1 MYVLLMEV
9 IYYTELICRNDF
21 SDVCVVDGGH
31 LLHRVNKWDV
41 GMTFSDVCVVDG
53 GHLLHGVNKW
63 DVGVTFSDVC
73 VVDGGHLLHGV
84 NM

>member
-1 MYVLLMEV
+1 
-9 IYYTELICRNDF
+9 
-21 SDVCVVDGGH
+21 
-31 LLHRVNKWDV
+31 
-41 GMTFSDVCVVDG
+41 MTFSDVCVVDG
-53 GHLLHGVNKW
+53 VHLLHGVNKW

>member
-9 IYYTELICRNDF
+9 TYYTELICRND
-21 SDVCVVDGGH
+21 
-31 LLHRVNKWDV
+31 
-41 GMTFSDVCVVDG
+41 FSDVCVVDG

-73 VVDGGHLLHGV
+73 VVD
-84 NM
+84 